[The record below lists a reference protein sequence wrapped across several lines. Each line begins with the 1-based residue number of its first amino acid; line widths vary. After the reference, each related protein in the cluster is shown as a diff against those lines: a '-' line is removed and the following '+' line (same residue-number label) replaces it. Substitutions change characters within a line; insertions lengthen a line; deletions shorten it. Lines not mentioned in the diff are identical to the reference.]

1 VRLAEFVLLNLE
13 AVGAVQLQ
21 RSSLKRNEVKDPAWL
36 LFGLDLP
43 QFPQSTASSGLLT
56 ARGLPREHWQKL
68 C

>member
-43 QFPQSTASSGLLT
+43 QFPHSKVSSGLLT
-56 ARGLPREHWQKL
+56 A
-68 C
+68 